1 MARQP
6 IFTRSSGTNTQS
18 GALAYGFSYDDN
30 NNQSTTI
37 TTLQPEHMAFGI
49 GW

>member
-1 MARQP
+1 VWD
-6 IFTRSSGTNTQS
+6 
-18 GALAYGFSYDDN
+18 LVSYDDN

-37 TTLQPEHMAFGI
+37 TTPQPEHMAFGI